1 MMGRL
6 QEEQGVDGRL
16 VFPFRLSVGVPWTFS
31 VTVAGSTIRT
41 GVAESPIGTVV
52 AESIGAVVA
61 EHIGR
66 FRWWGVV
73 IGSFE
78 EGRQQLRQLESIGR
92 RIETAA
98 AAAASATTFPPT
110 LLGGLDF
117 VEHLS
122 CLDLFFV
129 GQTLPECLVVTTLD
143 IGFCRDTGIQIALFQ
158 HEANHHG

>member
-1 MMGRL
+1 MMGTL

-16 VFPFRLSVGVPWTFS
+16 VFSIRMSVDVPGTFS
-31 VTVAGSTIRT
+31 ITVAGSTIRT

-52 AESIGAVVA
+52 AESIGTVVA
-61 EHIGR
+61 EHISR

-78 EGRQQLRQLESIGR
+78 KGRQQLCQLESIRR

-98 AAAASATTFPPT
+98 AAVTTTTAPRT

-117 VEHLS
+117 VEHVT

-143 IGFCRDTGIQIALFQ
+143 IGFCRDTGIQIPLFQ